1 MMKKFLFAFAILL
14 ETSVLANMANPVTE
28 GTLGA
33 RPFVSQYV
41 DVIHEDLSI
50 KIDENFE
57 FATFNVKYH
66 INSSSE
72 GFQIPFLFYASQYL
86 DSFTVTIDG
95 TPVNVQTIPDDVIL
109 PEESTFKDF
118 SFLQSPS
125 DTDKYYYLNNRVHDL
140 GFHYSLVDLI
150 YFETDISKGEHVI
163 EVNYRATKWTDQWDW
178 INEYSFRYALSPA
191 KYWKSFG
198 TLHVDLDASSF
209 NQVLSSNLGD
219 PTSGNLKTTA
229 HWEFDKLPVD
239 VLQITYV
246 PEVDETTQT
255 LMKLGPMGL
264 ALIAS
269 VFLVIIHLVL
279 IIWHRS
285 RNPSKRFSIPVIAGS
300 LMIPLFFVLTW
311 MYSYNF
317 IDSYIGEHAGRT
329 HGYTFLL
336 LGLYVFITPF
346 YWGINWLIDKDLKKK
361 HTKN

>member
-1 MMKKFLFAFAILL
+1 LPTWPILSPK
-14 ETSVLANMANPVTE
+14 ER
-28 GTLGA
+28 LGA

-41 DVIHEDLSI
+41 DVVHEDLSI
-50 KIDENFE
+50 KINENFE
-57 FATFNVKYH
+57 FASFNVKYH
-66 INSSSE
+66 INSSTD
-72 GFQIPFLFYASQYL
+72 GFQIPFLFYASEFL
-86 DSFTVTIDG
+86 DSFSVTIDG
-95 TPVNVQTIPDDVIL
+95 VKVEIQEIPYDINL
-109 PEESTFKDF
+109 PQGSKFKDF
-118 SFLQSPS
+118 SYFFEQAS
-125 DTDKYYYLNNRVHDL
+125 DDYDGSVLLAETRSR
-140 GFHYSLVDLI
+140 GFHVYLHDMI

-255 LMKLGPMGL
+255 LMKIGPMGL
-264 ALIAS
+264 ALIAGA
-269 VFLVIIHLVL
+269 VLVIVHLV
-279 IIWHRS
+279 IVVWYRS

-336 LGLYVFITPF
+336 LGLYILITPF
-346 YWGINWLIDKDLKKK
+346 LLGHQLADRQRSQEEIHQK
-361 HTKN
+361 TR